1 MSEPPKNWKEPFEQ
15 GIASYKSKS
24 YGEALIAF
32 DLALKVGGKRVA
44 VLDSRAA
51 VLEKLG
57 RLKDALQDARGVIEL
72 TPTSSKGYLRSSHLF
87 ELLNR
92 IPQAHQMLL
101 LAIPLSPSSNLASLR
116 ARQSALDAKLLLY
129 QKSKA
134 NHIQTLPAEILTSIG
149 HLLVNSD
156 SDVALRLAG
165 VSSRWRSIFLDDA
178 KVWSR
183 LKLGRKRSL
192 PKAKAFWE
200 RSKGLLVALEMDGVP
215 GELAGKVMGMVNGSF
230 GRLKVFRWRVEQ
242 RCEIGPELQRWRGR
256 FRNLRHLRLE
266 LWPGDFNGR
275 VATIDLD
282 LVWNLLV
289 GPCVLET
296 LDLRNLNTP
305 TLIPPPHLGSI
316 SSIKHLNLSSYTLL
330 NLPTSSPEN
339 DLSHF
344 LDLVPNLETIAL
356 PNSQGRFIKTPNH
369 RTSDVQML
377 SLKRLSVLASA
388 FSPLE
393 PISMP
398 SLERAD
404 FTLLTWPAFS
414 VLIPLDPTTGDPLD
428 VNVRHLT
435 HLNLTRAPIIE
446 GLVVDYLNLIPTLTH
461 LVLASCN
468 VTNATFEN
476 LVLSSEGEG
485 CIPLLEHL
493 DMSYSAEVTGG
504 PVCRMVASRKGR
516 GRDGRGLR
524 SLVLDGC
531 PLIEV
536 KAVDWLMEKVE
547 RFSCKIVLEKKK
559 R

>member
-1 MSEPPKNWKEPFEQ
+1 
-15 GIASYKSKS
+15 
-24 YGEALIAF
+24 
-32 DLALKVGGKRVA
+32 
-44 VLDSRAA
+44 
-51 VLEKLG
+51 
-57 RLKDALQDARGVIEL
+57 
-72 TPTSSKGYLRSSHLF
+72 
-87 ELLNR
+87 
-92 IPQAHQMLL
+92 MLL
-101 LAIPLSPSSNLASLR
+101 LAIPLSPSANVASLQ
-116 ARQSALDAKLLLY
+116 ARRSALDAKLVLY
-129 QKSKA
+129 QKSKT
-134 NHIQTLPAEILTSIG
+134 NHIQTLPAEVLTSIG
-149 HLLVNSD
+149 HLLVGSD
-156 SDVALRLAG
+156 SDVALKLAG
-165 VSSRWRSIFLDDA
+165 VSLRWRSIFLDDA
-178 KVWSR
+178 KIWSR
-183 LKLGRKRSL
+183 LKLGKKRYH

-200 RSKGLLVALEMDGVP
+200 RSKGMLVGLEMEGVP
-215 GELAGKVMGMVNGSF
+215 PESVGKVMGMVNASF
-230 GRLKVFRWRVEQ
+230 GRLKIFRWRVEE
-242 RCEIGPELQRWRGR
+242 RCDVGTELRRWRSR
-256 FRNLRHLRLE
+256 FGNLRHLRLE
-266 LWPGDFNGR
+266 LWPTGFDGR
-275 VATIDLD
+275 LATIDLD
-282 LVWNLLV
+282 MVWDLLA

-305 TLIPPPHLGSI
+305 SIVPPPRIGSI
-316 SSIKHLNLSSYTLL
+316 ASIKHLNLSSYTLL
-330 NLPTSSPEN
+330 NYPTSSPEN

-344 LDLVPNLETIAL
+344 LDLVPNLETVSL

-377 SLKRLSVLASA
+377 SLKRLSVLGSA
-388 FSPLE
+388 FSPLG

-398 SLERAD
+398 LLERAD
-404 FTLLTWPAFS
+404 FTLLTWPAFT
-414 VLIPLDPTTGDPLD
+414 VLIPLDPTTGDPSD

-468 VTNATFEN
+468 ITNATFES
-476 LVLSSEGEG
+476 LVLSTEGEG

-536 KAVDWLMEKVE
+536 KAVDWLMAKVE

-559 R
+559 G